1 MVSLLLVVAL
11 ATTLVVGGTAVS
23 VFLYTRN
30 LSRVSHS
37 TSMRVSAADDTM
49 SRYVRNG
56 VVILLFGLVVA
67 ALVVASIVNGL
78 MR

>member
-1 MVSLLLVVAL
+1 MVSLLLIVAL

-23 VFLYTRN
+23 LFLHTRN
-30 LSRVSHS
+30 LSGVSHS
-37 TSMRVSAADDTM
+37 TSMRLSAADDTM
-49 SRYVRNG
+49 SRYARNG

-67 ALVVASIVNGL
+67 AMVVASIVNGL